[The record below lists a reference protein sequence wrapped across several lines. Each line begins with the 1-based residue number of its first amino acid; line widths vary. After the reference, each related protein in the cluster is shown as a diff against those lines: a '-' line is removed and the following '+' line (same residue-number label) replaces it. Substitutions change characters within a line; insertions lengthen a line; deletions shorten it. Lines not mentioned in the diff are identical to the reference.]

1 MDSFIGWSLVII
13 GWCAI
18 VGMIAVNNMVSQ
30 EQYMYIDVKYR
41 FRPNPKCNVEV
52 VRYVETM
59 YSFREVKSKCGQTDV
74 DGGRVLC
81 DACCEMA
88 DNMERANGY

>member
-1 MDSFIGWSLVII
+1 MRDSFIGWALLTI
-13 GWCAI
+13 GWAMLVMLAI
-18 VGMIAVNNMVSQ
+18 TNDLIQ
-30 EQYMYIDVKYR
+30 EQYMYIDVKYS
-41 FRPNPKCNVEV
+41 FRPNPQCNAEV

-81 DACCEMA
+81 DACCELA
-88 DNMERANGY
+88 DNMERSRV

>member
-1 MDSFIGWSLVII
+1 
-13 GWCAI
+13 
-18 VGMIAVNNMVSQ
+18 
-30 EQYMYIDVKYR
+30 MYIDVKYS
-41 FRPNPKCNVEV
+41 FRPNPKCKAEV

-81 DACCEMA
+81 DSCCELA
-88 DNMERANGY
+88 DNMERSKYGY

>member
-1 MDSFIGWSLVII
+1 
-13 GWCAI
+13 
-18 VGMIAVNNMVSQ
+18 
-30 EQYMYIDVKYR
+30 MYIDVKYS
-41 FRPNPKCNVEV
+41 FRPNPKCNAEV

-81 DACCEMA
+81 DFV
-88 DNMERANGY
+88 N

>member
-1 MDSFIGWSLVII
+1 
-13 GWCAI
+13 
-18 VGMIAVNNMVSQ
+18 
-30 EQYMYIDVKYR
+30 MYIDVKYS
-41 FRPNPKCNVEV
+41 FRPNPKCNAEV

-81 DACCEMA
+81 DSCCELA
-88 DNMERANGY
+88 DNMERANEL

>member
-1 MDSFIGWSLVII
+1 MRDSFIGWAMLAI
-13 GWCAI
+13 GWCMLVMLAI
-18 VGMIAVNNMVSQ
+18 TNDLIQ
-30 EQYMYIDVKYR
+30 EQYMYIDVKYS

-81 DACCEMA
+81 DSCCELA
-88 DNMERANGY
+88 DNMERSRI